1 MPRTELFSQL
11 RRALRAAD
19 YVERE
24 GISLDEA
31 LNEAWSRR
39 SFLKTSAVVA
49 AGAAVGWPRLAGAQD
64 AARIVIL
71 GAGTAGLTC
80 AYRLQQ
86 SGVDSMIIEASPR
99 IGGRMYSLR
108 NYFPD
113 DQVAELG
120 GELIDTDH
128 HAIRNLAL
136 DL

>member
-1 MPRTELFSQL
+1 MPRTELFSQF

-19 YVERE
+19 HVERE
-24 GISLDEA
+24 RISLAEA
-31 LNEAWSRR
+31 LDEAWSRR

-49 AGAAVGWPRLAGAQD
+49 VGAAVGWPRLVRAQE
-64 AARIVIL
+64 AARVVIL

-86 SGVDSMIIEASPR
+86 SGIKSMILEASPR
-99 IGGRMYSLR
+99 IGGRMYSLQ

-113 DQVAELG
+113 NQVAELG
-120 GELIDTDH
+120 GELIDTEH

-136 DL
+136 